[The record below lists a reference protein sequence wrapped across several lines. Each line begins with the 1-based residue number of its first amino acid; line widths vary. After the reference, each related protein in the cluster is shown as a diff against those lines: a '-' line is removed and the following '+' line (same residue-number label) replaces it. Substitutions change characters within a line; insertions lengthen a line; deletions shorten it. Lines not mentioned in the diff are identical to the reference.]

1 MKFELLVALASVL
14 TTTSATGFHGK
25 FGHGGFQKME
35 IVFQPLIGLLVLLQL
50 QLRLPS
56 LLVKTML
63 VLLELTILVL
73 PKPRPSMKVSPLNTP
88 LIVH

>member
-1 MKFELLVALASVL
+1 MFLLLRPLLDSMANLAMVD
-14 TTTSATGFHGK
+14 FK
-25 FGHGGFQKME
+25 KME